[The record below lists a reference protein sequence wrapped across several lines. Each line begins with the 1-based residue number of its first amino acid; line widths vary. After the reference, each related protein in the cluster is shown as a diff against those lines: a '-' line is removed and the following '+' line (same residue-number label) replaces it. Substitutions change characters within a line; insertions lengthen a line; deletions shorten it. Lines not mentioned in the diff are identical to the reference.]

1 MPKLK
6 QVGIYAV
13 IPDKLKRRFKA
24 QAITAGIDQQ
34 KFICMAIE
42 HYLECP
48 GSKKEIEEIL
58 LDEDDFNGNE

>member
-1 MPKLK
+1 MSKPK

-13 IPDKLKRRFKA
+13 IPDKLKRSFKA

-34 KFICMAIE
+34 KFLCMAIE

-48 GSKKEIEEIL
+48 GSKKEVEEIL